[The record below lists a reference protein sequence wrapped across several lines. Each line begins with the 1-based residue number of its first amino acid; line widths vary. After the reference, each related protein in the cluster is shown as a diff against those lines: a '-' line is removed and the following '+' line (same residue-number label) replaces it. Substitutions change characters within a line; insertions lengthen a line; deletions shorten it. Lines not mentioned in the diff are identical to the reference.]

1 MERISLSGII
11 SQLSIGLDAV
21 EATLVGASRFHGKR
35 IALLSIAIGR
45 NLGYDEKKI
54 FGLASCALLHDNA
67 LTEYILSESKG
78 IQKEINLK
86 SHCVIGEQNIAFFP
100 FHVDVK
106 DYILYHHECA
116 DGSGPFGLK
125 EGEYPEEA
133 GIIALTDQIDVR
145 FQLSKN
151 LAQKYNEIVKY
162 LRENEGKKFS
172 TRLVQATLNVMTP
185 DLLYQLEDETISE
198 KLEEAFPVI
207 EDAVTYN
214 EIVNLAGIVAKII
227 DYKSNFTKE
236 HTMQIAN
243 KAWYMAHIY
252 KYDEE
257 MCAKIYLAAAL
268 HDFGK
273 LFIPSDILEKPGKL
287 TDDEFEIIK
296 SHAKY
301 TWDCIHKVK
310 GLEKIALWASNH
322 HEKLNGQGYPFGKK
336 EQDLDF
342 VSRLLA
348 CLDIYQAVRE
358 KRPYHP
364 ERTHEDTMEVL
375 VGMADRGFI
384 DREIVEDL
392 NKNLVHLENG
402 RASFPELM
410 EQVELLA

>member
-1 MERISLSGII
+1 MEQISLSGII

-21 EATLVGASRFHGKR
+21 EATLVGASRYHGKR
-35 IALLSIAIGR
+35 IALLSMAMGR
-45 NLGYDEKKI
+45 YLGYNEKRI

-78 IQKEINLK
+78 MQKEINLK
-86 SHCVIGEQNIAFFP
+86 SHCIIGEQNMAFFP

-106 DYILYHHECA
+106 NYILYHHECA

-133 GIIALTDQIDVR
+133 GIIALTDQMDVK
-145 FQLSKN
+145 FHLSN
-151 LAQKYNEIVKY
+151 NTAEKYDKIVKY
-162 LRENEGKKFS
+162 LKENEGKKY
-172 TRLVQATLNVMTP
+172 TAPLVEAALNVMTP
-185 DLLYQLEDETISE
+185 DLLEQLEDEMISRQLEKNFPDIKDTITN
-198 KLEEAFPVI
+198 K
-207 EDAVTYN
+207 

-243 KAWYMAHIY
+243 KAWYIANIY
-252 KYDEE
+252 DYDEE

-273 LFIPSDILEKPGKL
+273 LFIPSHILEKPGKL
-287 TDDEFEIIK
+287 TEEEFEIIK

-301 TWDCIHKVK
+301 TWECIHNIK
-310 GLEKIALWASNH
+310 GLEKIALWASDH

-336 EQDLDF
+336 EKDLDF

-375 VGMADRGFI
+375 IGMAERGFI
-384 DREIVEDL
+384 DGEIVQDL
-392 NKNLVHLENG
+392 NKYLIHLKNG

-410 EQVELLA
+410 EAAELLA